1 MEHHPFF
8 NPGPLT
14 TTIYIHEKLVFSC
27 NRGGLDTKT
36 RLHHQVVCT
45 AVEFQTRLQVIRFHP
60 ATLLMTRWI
69 GVDLNTTGHVAVA
82 ADPCSGKVMK
92 LGKNIHYVH
101 SHSLKHCTKLYREGK
116 LWKLKKTKTRERK
129 KFKSALHVICR
140 QIVSFAESLGT
151 GIKFERLF
159 SPRYSHRRDSS
170 DPFIFSFENGS
181 FFSLQRQVEKRALE
195 RGIPVIYVNPAYT
208 SKRCSRCGQYGRR
221 TRKRFECP
229 HCGFVAHADVNAA
242 FNIATTSLRNA
253 IPDFQ
258 SELAAEQTRVSK
270 KELRRIARA
279 KAIPVFTVPAIASPP
294 VCDNLLA
301 VLE

>member
-1 MEHHPFF
+1 
-8 NPGPLT
+8 
-14 TTIYIHEKLVFSC
+14 
-27 NRGGLDTKT
+27 
-36 RLHHQVVCT
+36 
-45 AVEFQTRLQVIRFHP
+45 
-60 ATLLMTRWI
+60 MTRWI

-82 ADPCSGKVMK
+82 ADPDSGKVMK

-101 SHSLKHCTKLYREGK
+101 SHSLKNCTKLFKEGK

-129 KFKSALHVICR
+129 KFKSALHAICR

-159 SPRYSHRRDSS
+159 STRYSHRKDHS
-170 DPFIFSFENGS
+170 DPFMFSFENGS

-208 SKRCSRCGQYGRR
+208 SKRCSRCGQFGRR
-221 TRKRFECP
+221 TQKHFECP

-253 IPDFQ
+253 VPDSISELVTERTRLSKKQLRRLARAEVTPDF
-258 SELAAEQTRVSK
+258 T
-270 KELRRIARA
+270 
-279 KAIPVFTVPAIASPP
+279 IPVIATQP
-294 VCDNLLA
+294 VCDNLLTA
-301 VLE
+301 LE

>member
-1 MEHHPFF
+1 
-8 NPGPLT
+8 
-14 TTIYIHEKLVFSC
+14 
-27 NRGGLDTKT
+27 
-36 RLHHQVVCT
+36 
-45 AVEFQTRLQVIRFHP
+45 
-60 ATLLMTRWI
+60 MTRWI

-101 SHSLKHCTKLYREGK
+101 SHSLKNCTKLYREGK

-129 KFKSALHVICR
+129 RFKSALHAICR
-140 QIVSFAESLGT
+140 QIVSFAEALGT

-159 SPRYSHRRDSS
+159 STHYSHRKDLS

-208 SKRCSRCGQYGRR
+208 SKRCSRCGKFGRR
-221 TRKRFECP
+221 TRKHFECP

-242 FNIATTSLRNA
+242 FNIATTSLGNAVPDSISELGAERMRLSKKQMRRLARVETKPDFA
-253 IPDFQ
+253 IPA
-258 SELAAEQTRVSK
+258 LV
-270 KELRRIARA
+270 
-279 KAIPVFTVPAIASPP
+279 SPP
-294 VCDNLLA
+294 ACVNLLA